1 MSGLVVT
8 CQVTAAALAIA
19 LVLGFLIAVLKV
31 LPCRP
36 LRAVLNFY
44 TSIFRGVP
52 LIVLLFLAYFAAPQL
67 TGFKISMF
75 AAGAITL
82 GLNGSATVS
91 ETVRGGIEG
100 VDRGQYDAARA
111 IGLRYVPMMRKIIV
125 PQAMCSIAPAL
136 VNEVITVLKSSSL
149 VATIGLMDMMRAA
162 QSVQALTYRAFEP
175 FLVVAVVYYVI
186 VMALT
191 ALGNRLERRLRPWGS
206 ANHSKGAC
214 YRCGG
219 RVCASSGIQ
228 FKIPLLVYQLAF
240 V

>member
-8 CQVTAAALAIA
+8 CQVTAAALALA

-52 LIVLLFLAYFAAPQL
+52 LIVLLFLAYFATPQL

-125 PQAMCSIAPAL
+125 PQTMRSIAPAL

-191 ALGNRLERRLRPWGS
+191 ALGNRLERRLRP
-206 ANHSKGAC
+206 
-214 YRCGG
+214 
-219 RVCASSGIQ
+219 
-228 FKIPLLVYQLAF
+228 
-240 V
+240 

>member
-8 CQVTAAALAIA
+8 CQVTAAALALA

-52 LIVLLFLAYFAAPQL
+52 LIVLLFLAYFATPQL

-111 IGLRYVPMMRKIIV
+111 IGLRYVPMMRKIIDFAAEGIA
-125 PQAMCSIAPAL
+125 AMLMAVIVNAAAKDGQVKPGIA
-136 VNEVITVLKSSSL
+136 I
-149 VATIGLMDMMRAA
+149 VATFVTTFVSGVIFMVIKMAMLGVVGELAA
-162 QSVQALTYRAFEP
+162 AMLP
-175 FLVVAVVYYVI
+175 VVAMTAVFNAILVGALYVPI
-186 VMALT
+186 QKALK
-191 ALGNRLERRLRPWGS
+191 LN
-206 ANHSKGAC
+206 
-214 YRCGG
+214 
-219 RVCASSGIQ
+219 
-228 FKIPLLVYQLAF
+228 
-240 V
+240 

>member
-1 MSGLVVT
+1 MKFELLEPYIPMFMSGLVVT
-8 CQVTAAALAIA
+8 CQVTAAALALA

-52 LIVLLFLAYFAAPQL
+52 LIVLLFLAYFATPQL

-111 IGLRYVPMMRKIIV
+111 IGLRYVSHDAQDHRSAGDALDCPCSGQRSDHG
-125 PQAMCSIAPAL
+125 PQELLAGGNHRPDGYDARRPERAGAHL
-136 VNEVITVLKSSSL
+136 SSL
-149 VATIGLMDMMRAA
+149 
-162 QSVQALTYRAFEP
+162 
-175 FLVVAVVYYVI
+175 
-186 VMALT
+186 
-191 ALGNRLERRLRPWGS
+191 
-206 ANHSKGAC
+206 
-214 YRCGG
+214 
-219 RVCASSGIQ
+219 
-228 FKIPLLVYQLAF
+228 
-240 V
+240 